1 MFVLIN
7 FVTMEFSA
15 EQIAGIL
22 NGEVVGDIEIT
33 VKGLSKIEEGTSG
46 TLSFLS
52 NPKYEEYIYTTG
64 ASICIVNSSF
74 TPNKEIPST
83 LTLIKVE
90 DAYSC
95 FAKLLEFYDQMR
107 KKEPKIESPSFISES
122 ATIGSD
128 LYLGAFG
135 YIGDGAI
142 IGNNVVIYPHVYIG
156 ENVKIGDNS
165 ILHPGVAI
173 YVDCELGQNC
183 IIHSGTKIGSDG
195 FGFAPNENG
204 EFQKIP
210 QIGNVVIE
218 DNVEIGSNCTI
229 DRATM
234 GSTVIKKG
242 VKLDNLI
249 QIAHNVEIG
258 YNTVMAAQV
267 GVAGSAKIGNN
278 VMIGGQAGIGGHL
291 HIADGTKI
299 VAQSGIPST
308 VKRPATLMGSPGI
321 PLEDFKK
328 SYFGFRKLPQI
339 LKRLQDIENKIKEL
353 TNVKI

>member
-1 MFVLIN
+1 
-7 FVTMEFSA
+7 MEFSA

-22 NGEVVGDIEIT
+22 NGEVVGDADIT
-33 VKGLSKIEEGTSG
+33 VRGLSKIEEGTEG

-64 ASICIVNSSF
+64 ASICIVNNSF
-74 TPNKEIPST
+74 TPSKSIPST
-83 LTLIKVE
+83 LTMIKVE

-107 KKEPKIESPSFISES
+107 KKEPKIESPSFVAES

-135 YIGDGAI
+135 YIGENSI
-142 IGNNVVIYPHVYIG
+142 IGNNVVIYPNVYIG
-156 ENVKIGDNS
+156 ENVKIGDNC
-165 ILHPGVAI
+165 ILHPGSTV
-173 YVDCELGQNC
+173 YVDCVIGNNC
-183 IIHSGTKIGSDG
+183 TIHAGTIIGADG

-210 QIGNVVIE
+210 QIGNVIIE

-242 VKLDNLI
+242 VKLDNLV

-258 YNTVMAAQV
+258 QNTVMAAQV
-267 GVAGSAKIGNN
+267 GIAGSTKIGNN
-278 VMIGGQAGIGGHL
+278 VMIGGQAGIGGHI
-291 HIADGTKI
+291 HVADGTKI
-299 VAQSGIPST
+299 VAQSGIPNT
-308 VKRPATLMGSPGI
+308 IRKADTLMGSPGI

-339 LKRLQDIENKIKEL
+339 LKRLQEIENKIKDL
-353 TNVKI
+353 TNV

>member
-1 MFVLIN
+1 
-7 FVTMEFSA
+7 MEFSA

-22 NGEVVGDIEIT
+22 NGEVVGNADIT
-33 VKGLSKIEEGTSG
+33 VRGLSKIEEGTEG

-64 ASICIVNSSF
+64 ASICIVNNSF
-74 TPNKEIPST
+74 TPSKPTPTT
-83 LTLIKVE
+83 LTMIKVE

-107 KKEPKIESPSFISES
+107 KKEPKIENPSFIADS
-122 ATIGSD
+122 ATIGAD
-128 LYLGAFG
+128 LYLGAFA
-135 YIGDGAI
+135 YIGENSK

-156 ENVKIGDNS
+156 ENVTIGDNCV
-165 ILHPGVAI
+165 LHPGATV
-173 YVDCELGQNC
+173 YVDCVIGNNC
-183 IIHSGTKIGSDG
+183 TIHAGTIIGADG

-242 VKLDNLI
+242 VKLDNLV

-258 YNTVMAAQV
+258 QNTVMAAQV

-278 VMIGGQAGIGGHL
+278 VMVGGQAGISGHI
-291 HIADGTKI
+291 HVADGTKI
-299 VAQSGIPST
+299 VAQSGIPNT
-308 VKRPATLMGSPGI
+308 VRKAETLMGSPGI

-328 SYFGFRKLPQI
+328 SYFAFRKLPQI
-339 LKRLQDIENKIKEL
+339 LKRLQEIENKIKEL
-353 TNVKI
+353 TNV

>member
-1 MFVLIN
+1 
-7 FVTMEFSA
+7 MEFSA

-22 NGEVVGDIEIT
+22 NGQVLGNPETSVS
-33 VKGLSKIEEGTSG
+33 GLSKIEEGTIG

-52 NPKYEEYIYTTG
+52 NPKYEEYIYSTG
-64 ASICIVNSSF
+64 ASICIVNNSF
-74 TPNKEIPST
+74 NPSRPLPTT
-83 LTLIKVE
+83 LTLVKVE

-95 FAKLLEFYDQMR
+95 FAKLLEFYDQMN
-107 KKEPKIESPSFISES
+107 KKQPKIESPSFIAES
-122 ATIGSD
+122 ATIGND

-135 YIGDGAI
+135 YIGEGAK

-156 ENVKIGDNS
+156 ENVIIGDNC
-165 ILHPGVAI
+165 ILHPGATI
-173 YVDCELGQNC
+173 YNECILGNFC
-183 IIHSGTKIGSDG
+183 IIHAGTIIGADG
-195 FGFAPNENG
+195 FGFAPNEQG
-204 EFQKIP
+204 EYKKIP

-234 GSTVIKKG
+234 GSTIIRKG
-242 VKLDNLI
+242 VKLDNLV

-258 YNTVMAAQV
+258 MNTVMAAQV

-278 VMIGGQAGIGGHL
+278 VMVGGQAGISGHL

-308 VKRPATLMGSPGI
+308 VKKADTLMGSPGI

-328 SYFGFRKLPQI
+328 SYFGFRKLPFI
-339 LKRLQDIENKIKEL
+339 LNKIQELDKKIKEL
-353 TNVKI
+353 TKVQS